1 MTKDGVHKRNGSLKE
16 FRILRILVIHRI
28 ARSAKNEEVRLSTN
42 RERRNMHHKAS
53 K

>member
-28 ARSAKNEEVRLSTN
+28 ARSAKNEEVKHEPRT
-42 RERRNMHHKAS
+42 EKHEP
-53 K
+53 

>member
-28 ARSAKNEEVRLSTN
+28 ARSAKNEEVSTN
-42 RERRNMHHKAS
+42 REPRSMNHKAS